1 MSNHEI
7 EDGGF
12 AEGGGTPSELDARE
26 RTYLRNKLRELVDN
40 VCLSPA
46 VIAAEMTEFAR
57 EVQS

>member
-12 AEGGGTPSELDARE
+12 AEGGGTPI
-26 RTYLRNKLRELVDN
+26 VDN